1 MSQEQPNRPDNRPP
15 RIGGRP
21 PGPGGDDP
29 NQPPK
34 KGPRFSIYWIY
45 AIIFAVLI
53 GFQLFGPFSRN
64 MAKTDELEFKSMVA
78 AGEVSKYVIVDNRKT
93 VKVYLTDAG
102 QNKHAAK
109 LKKGSGKISKEGPH
123 MYFKITSGDTF

>member
-15 RIGGRP
+15 RWGGRP

-64 MAKTDELEFKSMVA
+64 MAKTDELELTSMVA
-78 AGEVSKYVIVDNRKT
+78 AGYVSEYVVVDNRKT
-93 VKVYLTDAG
+93 VKVYLTDAS
-102 QNKHAAK
+102 QMKQAVIP
-109 LKKGSGKISKEGPH
+109 KKCSGKISKQAQH
-123 MYFKITSGDTF
+123 MHLKITS